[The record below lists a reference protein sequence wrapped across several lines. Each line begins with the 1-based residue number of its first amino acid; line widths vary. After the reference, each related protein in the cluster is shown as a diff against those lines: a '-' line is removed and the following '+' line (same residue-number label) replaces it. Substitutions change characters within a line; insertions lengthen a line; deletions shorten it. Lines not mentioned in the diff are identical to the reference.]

1 MIRTAIVLALTVLC
15 LLNVSRA
22 MAIERS
28 ELQLASVNAA
38 VAYADDEGLVYGKNA
53 DRRVPI
59 ASGISSPKLDRCP
72 SNLGF
77 QIPNSMVDC

>member
-38 VAYADDEGLVYGKNA
+38 VAYADDEGWFTARMRIG
-53 DRRVPI
+53 
-59 ASGISSPKLDRCP
+59 GCP
-72 SNLGF
+72 SRPS
-77 QIPNSMVDC
+77 PN